1 MLIVSCLTL
10 LLKLKWLQALDCHSV
25 WCTMK
30 HKKNT
35 RNQIGYSTSHP
46 NFGSYRDLWQVLV
59 VFWKNTF
66 QAGAK
71 CCHNFFLSFAHAT
84 WMDCFHG
91 SMYTRYIYQWTHTYI
106 YIFVYIQY
114 IFVYSSIIIYVVNMY
129 SKISQFHWCLA
140 AHYTSSFLF
149 WAISVWP
156 VD

>member
-10 LLKLKWLQALDCHSV
+10 LLKLKMASSSGRDPLRLVYDETQ
-25 WCTMK
+25 
-30 HKKNT
+30 KKT
-35 RNQIGYSTSHP
+35 PRNQIGYSTSHP
-46 NFGSYRDLWQVLV
+46 NFGSLLGSMTMSWL
-59 VFWKNTF
+59 FFEKNISRRVPN
-66 QAGAK
+66 

-91 SMYTRYIYQWTHTYI
+91 SMYTRYIYQWTHI
-106 YIFVYIQY
+106 YIYIQY